1 MCPIQRILRNRAR
14 NLRTGCHAAMAALPK
29 QTNDW
34 GAVPSTLEAIYALLE
49 GGTDWL
55 APDENKTSIVWGGQE
70 MKNSPE
76 EPFWD

>member
-1 MCPIQRILRNRAR
+1 MPCGNGCSPKNKPT
-14 NLRTGCHAAMAALPK
+14 TG
-29 QTNDW
+29 

-55 APDENKTSIVWGGQE
+55 APDESKTSIVWGGQE
-70 MKNSPE
+70 MKNNPE